1 MLASSA
7 MESRYPSCHGILLPW
22 PGFLPSLGRSTPHAR
37 HPVERLMGSRR
48 SERRRAAL
56 RQGAL
61 GLAVLDGVLSI
72 VVLAG
77 WALSAES
84 VVSVVPGL
92 ATMKVNT
99 ALCFGGCAA
108 ALLAHG
114 SGRRTL
120 RLTFGAAVVLLAA
133 ASGLQDLLGAD
144 LGIDQLF
151 LADPFTA
158 EGAPGRMSVA
168 TATSFLG
175 LGAAI
180 LALDRPVLAQ
190 GIALVVGTIP
200 TVAGFGYLYSASA
213 LYAVGPFSS
222 IALHTC
228 IGLLLLLASL
238 VWLEPAH
245 GVGAV
250 ATAEDDGGRTV
261 RVLVPVLL
269 VSSVAF
275 AGAVGQAE
283 RMELFS
289 ALFGLATLTALSM
302 QVTVATALGVGLR
315 QSEVDR
321 ARQAAVEARQAALAE
336 LEEVAAR
343 RRAILETMHSGI
355 VTTLADGSIEE
366 ANPSACRL
374 LGLGVDELRGR
385 TLSDVGLDVSEG
397 EAELHTGLPSATRL
411 TVTRRPVVG
420 VPGLWMVLLRDVT
433 LQRAAEEAR
442 ERLLEELLQTNEA
455 LEGRLR
461 ERDVLLQEVHHRVKN
476 NLQLVSSLLNLQARS
491 LDPGARA
498 VLDVSRSRVRSIA
511 LVHQALYQSRD
522 YAGVAFA
529 GYLAKLVPELVQ
541 AQSDHIRVQMEVDE
555 VDIPVSAAI
564 PCGLIV
570 HELVTNAVKYAFP
583 DGRSGTITVGLGRD
597 GDQCRLTV
605 ADDGVGMMDGGNSG
619 LGRSIVDTLVRQLSG
634 TCTVSSVHGT
644 EFVLVFPLNG
654 TAS

>member
-1 MLASSA
+1 MG
-7 MESRYPSCHGILLPW
+7 P
-22 PGFLPSLGRSTPHAR
+22 LPSQ
-37 HPVERLMGSRR
+37 
-48 SERRRAAL
+48 RRRAAL
-56 RQGAL
+56 RRWAL
-61 GLAVLDGVLSI
+61 GLATLDGVLSV
-72 VVLAG
+72 VVLVG
-77 WALSAES
+77 WAFSSEP

-99 ALCFGGCAA
+99 ALCLGGCAA
-108 ALLAHG
+108 ALLSHG

-120 RLTFGAAVVLLAA
+120 RLTFGAAVVLLPA

-151 LADPFTA
+151 LPDPFTA

-168 TATSFLG
+168 TATTFVG

-180 LALDRPVLAQ
+180 LALDRPVVAQ
-190 GIALVVGTIP
+190 GIALMVGTVP

-228 IGLLLLLASL
+228 IGLLVLLAAL
-238 VWLEPAH
+238 VGLEPAH
-245 GVGAV
+245 GVGAL
-250 ATAEDDGGRTV
+250 ATREDDGGRMV
-261 RVLVPVLL
+261 RVLVPVLV

-283 RMELFS
+283 RMDLFS
-289 ALFGLATLTALSM
+289 ALFGLATLTAISM
-302 QVTVATALGVGLR
+302 QVTVATVLGVGHR
-315 QSEVDR
+315 QSGVDR
-321 ARQAAVEARQAALAE
+321 ARQRAVEARQATLAE

-355 VTTLADGSIEE
+355 VTTRADGSIDE

-374 LGLGVDELRGR
+374 LGLGADELRGR
-385 TLSDVGLDVSEG
+385 TLSDVGLDVPLG
-397 EAELHTGLPSATRL
+397 EAELHTVLPSATRITL
-411 TVTRRPVVG
+411 TRRPVVG
-420 VPGLWMVLLRDVT
+420 VSGLWMVLLRDVT
-433 LQRAAEEAR
+433 LQRAAEEAK

-455 LEGRLR
+455 LEDRLR

-476 NLQLVSSLLNLQARS
+476 NLQLVSSLLSLHARS
-491 LDPGARA
+491 LEPEARA

-541 AQSDHIRVQMEVDE
+541 AQSDHIRVQMEVEE

-583 DGRSGTITVGLGRD
+583 GGRSGTITVGLHRE
-597 GDQCRLTV
+597 GDQARLTV
-605 ADDGVGMMDGGNSG
+605 ADDGVGMVREDGAG
-619 LGRSIVDTLVRQLSG
+619 LGRSLVDTLVRQLGG
-634 TCTVSSVHGT
+634 TCVVSPVDGT
-644 EFVLVFPLNG
+644 QFVLIFPLNG